1 MGDISENQAAEQ
13 EAGTLNRFKDAVE
26 EFYEVYKKAKEKHNL
41 RIETCATFGKGCIIK
56 IYRGTGAEKQLILKE
71 EEKDAAD
78 CYKKAKEAL
87 TGWEATHK

>member
-1 MGDISENQAAEQ
+1 MENISSNQMTGQA
-13 EAGTLNRFKDAVE
+13 AGTLNRFKDAVE
-26 EFYEVYKKAKEKHNL
+26 EFYEVYMKAKEKHNL

-56 IYRGTGAEKQLILKE
+56 VYRGTGAEKQLILKE